1 MITMTQATK
10 ADLNGL
16 MGLLEARRDW
26 LHAQGLDQWST
37 RKDWTSPMAT
47 AIDRGDTW
55 VTHQGDRIVGTLT
68 LSPIAD
74 PDFWTPT
81 ESTDRAVYITK
92 MATALTVKGHG
103 LGAAMLTWARQW
115 AADQNYDY
123 VRWDAWRTNTQLIAY
138 YRSLGATWVRTME
151 VPHRQSGALF
161 QINALTPSNTIIT
174 N

>member
-1 MITMTQATK
+1 MITMVQAAK
-10 ADLNGL
+10 SDLDDVIA
-16 MGLLEARRDW
+16 LLSTRREW

-37 RKDWTSPMAT
+37 RRDWTSPMAA
-47 AIDRGDTW
+47 AINRGDTW
-55 VTHQGDRIVGTLT
+55 VTHQDDRIVGTLT
-68 LSPIAD
+68 LNPTAD

-92 MATALTVKGHG
+92 MATALTAKGHG
-103 LGAAMLTWARQW
+103 LGAAMLMWVRQW
-115 AADQNYDY
+115 AADQGYDY

-138 YRSLGATWVRTME
+138 YQSLGATWVRT
-151 VPHRQSGALF
+151 VTAPHRQSGALF